1 MNVLLPVIISGGVTA
16 LNDVTS
22 RGALRVT
29 VVAGTFVF
37 GLAMFI
43 LETINAELA
52 FAIAWVVA
60 ITAVL
65 LNGVPVFQAVT
76 KGVN

>member
-1 MNVLLPVIISGGVTA
+1 MNVLLPVVIAGGITA
-16 LNDVTS
+16 LNDVVN

-37 GLAMFI
+37 GLMMFV

-52 FAIAWVVA
+52 YAIAWVVA